1 MSAIDEAVEV
11 LRRGGVVACPT
22 ETLVGLLADATNPE
36 AVEAV
41 LRIKGRG
48 GEKTLALLVPDLD
61 VARALVELSSQA
73 EELARRHWPGALTL
87 VARARVEVHQ
97 ALAQEGKV
105 GLRVPGPS
113 LSHELVKRFGG
124 PLTATSANL
133 TGGPAVA
140 NTLELDPGV
149 RQAADLVL
157 EGASPGGPPSTVVD
171 VSEKAPRVLRHG
183 AILLD
188 L

>member
-1 MSAIDEAVEV
+1 MSSIDEAVEA
-11 LRRGGVVACPT
+11 LRRGAVVACPT
-22 ETLVGLLADATNPE
+22 ETLIGLLADATNPD

-48 GEKTLALLVPDLD
+48 GEKTVALLVPDRA
-61 VARALVELSSQA
+61 VARALAELSSEA
-73 EELARRHWPGALTL
+73 EELARRHWPGPLTL
-87 VARARVEVHQ
+87 VARARGEVHP
-97 ALAQEGKV
+97 ALTQDGKI

-113 LSHELVKRFGG
+113 LSYELVTRFGG

-133 TGGPAVA
+133 TGEPAVA
-140 NTLELDPGV
+140 NTSELDPRI
-149 RQAADLVL
+149 RQAVDRVL

-171 VSEKAPRVLRHG
+171 VSERAPRLLRAG
-183 AILLD
+183 AVLLD